1 MHLVCNKSSNE
12 LTLHHTQQTLQ
23 HKDISKDNIEIF
35 SKLAKT
41 VT

>member
-1 MHLVCNKSSNE
+1 MHLISNKSSNE

-23 HKDISKDNIEIF
+23 HKDVSKDDIEIF
-35 SKLAKT
+35 PKLAKT